1 MHRDGIIQGSA
12 DGHCCESASAKQYNY
27 SA

>member
-1 MHRDGIIQGSA
+1 MHTDGIIQGSA